1 MVNTLVKKLAFLFP
15 GQGSQKVGMGRAL
28 HDARP
33 EARAVFE
40 EADAALGYAISR
52 LCFEGPEEELTLT
65 ANAQP
70 AILATSVAA
79 LRVLEAQMGAG
90 LRPAVVAG
98 HSLGEYSALVAA
110 GALRLADAVRMVHLR
125 GKFMQEAVA
134 PGVGAM
140 AAILLPPELGRADVD
155 AACAEAARG
164 TGEIVSAANLNGGGQ
179 VVIAG
184 HKAAVER
191 ACAAAK
197 ARGAKRAV
205 PLAVSA
211 PFHCALMQPAADRMA
226 AELARVAIRS
236 PAVPVVSNVEAAP
249 NQDGERVRDLLV
261 RQVTAPV
268 RWEES
273 VQRIAAMGVTAAVE
287 VGAGAVLA
295 GLVRRIAPAIDV
307 HGAGDPEAIAALAK
321 LHGQHVQGE
330 ET

>member
-1 MVNTLVKKLAFLFP
+1 
-15 GQGSQKVGMGRAL
+15 MGRAL
-28 HDARP
+28 HDADP
-33 EARAVFE
+33 AARAVFA
-40 EADAALGYAISR
+40 EADATLGYALSK
-52 LCFEGPEEELTLT
+52 LCFEGPEAELTLT

-70 AILATSVAA
+70 AILTVSVAA
-79 LRVLEAQMGAG
+79 LRLVEARTG

-110 GALRLADAVRMVHLR
+110 GALAFADAVRLVHLR

-140 AAILLPPELGRADVD
+140 AAILGLGAAEVA
-155 AACAEAARG
+155 AACAESAG
-164 TGEIVSAANLNGGGQ
+164 GEVVSPANLNGGGQ

-184 HKAAVER
+184 HKGAVER

-211 PFHCALMQPAADRMA
+211 PFHCALMQPAAEKLA
-226 AELARVAIRS
+226 AELARVDVAAPR
-236 PAVPVVSNVEAAP
+236 VPVVTNVEAEP
-249 NQDGERVRDLLV
+249 NQDPVRVRELLA

-273 VQRIAAMGVTAAVE
+273 VQRLVAMGVTRAIE
-287 VGAGAVLA
+287 LGAGNVLA
-295 GLVRRIAPAIDV
+295 GLVRRIAPSLPVDA
-307 HGAGDPEAIAALAK
+307 AGDPDGIVALGTNA
-321 LHGQHVQGE
+321 GE
-330 ET
+330 DRVHA